1 MCIRDRSYRIEVI
14 DEGFTIKRDKPCIFD
29 MSILN
34 NLHNIC
40 TIIFLKLLYL
50 NKMCI
55 RDRFNK
61 SAANEK
67 ANFVAETTV
76 KHILTLLRV

>member
-1 MCIRDRSYRIEVI
+1 MKIRKAPDR
-14 DEGFTIKRDKPCIFD
+14 EGKVTPDVQAWHRKLIYFACNFFA
-29 MSILN
+29 N
-34 NLHNIC
+34 NNRA
-40 TIIFLKLLYL
+40 K
-50 NKMCI
+50 
-55 RDRFNK
+55 FNK